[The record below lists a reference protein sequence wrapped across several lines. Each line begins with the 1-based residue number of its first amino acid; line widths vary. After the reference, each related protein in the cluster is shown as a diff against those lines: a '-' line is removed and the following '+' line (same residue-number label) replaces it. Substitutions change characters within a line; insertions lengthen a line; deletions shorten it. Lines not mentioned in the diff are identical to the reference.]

1 MLDII
6 ASYHFMQFQ
15 GKRMIQIQEN
25 GEKPHFGHDLSPLGP
40 NSGSQIFFSKI
51 WLRQSLD
58 LMFSYHH
65 VQYQKKLMILSWENL
80 VTDGQAD
87 WPTNVERPKTSKQN
101 KDFTLWTVSIC
112 FEKKTPLNYTKKY
125 SITTIIVMLWYL
137 KKILY

>member
-1 MLDII
+1 
-6 ASYHFMQFQ
+6 
-15 GKRMIQIQEN
+15 
-25 GEKPHFGHDLSPLGP
+25 
-40 NSGSQIFFSKI
+40 
-51 WLRQSLD
+51 
-58 LMFSYHH
+58 
-65 VQYQKKLMILSWENL
+65 MILSWENL

-125 SITTIIVMLWYL
+125 SIATIIVMLWYL